1 MTRGQ
6 KNVAFGRASCLRR
19 AKRFFFRD
27 WGLLSLLQTTFRV
40 VFSDIFSNAS
50 EAPPQRYTNEQQHG
64 IFHMITMQC
73 SKKPK
78 VPQCFWRLSSDV
90 APIPASAGW
99 HHHTLRS
106 STGRLPF
113 LAFPCLYFGTL
124 TCRFGCKGRSNGAV

>member
-1 MTRGQ
+1 MGRRTSPSAGLRVFEG
-6 KNVAFGRASCLRR
+6 KNFSVFATGDCFRYC
-19 AKRFFFRD
+19 KRHF
-27 WGLLSLLQTTFRV
+27 GLLFP
-40 VFSDIFSNAS
+40 DIFSNAS
-50 EAPPQRYTNEQQHG
+50 EAPPQRYKNEQQHG